1 MQGVAR
7 NCVRLLPHDPAW
19 AEEFNTVK
27 AELLT
32 MHGENA
38 VRIEHI
44 GSTAI
49 VGIYAKPILDILL
62 VVRSMDRLDKE
73 AMTAVGYDDRGMQ
86 PPELTRRLFV
96 LRSNDDLS
104 LRHIHCCTDGEP
116 EIERYLAFRDYLNAH
131 PEDAKAYEALKK
143 TLAERFADDRPSYTA
158 GKHAFITEICSRA
171 KTSTAQRSV

>member
-27 AELLT
+27 AELLA

-38 VRIEHI
+38 VCVEHI

-49 VGIYAKPILDILL
+49 VGICAKPILDILL
-62 VVRSMDRLDKE
+62 VVRSMDRLDST
-73 AMTAVGYDDRGMQ
+73 AMVAAGYDDCGLQ
-86 PPELTRRLFV
+86 KPDLTRYLFV
-96 LRSNDDLS
+96 LRGVGQIS
-104 LRHIHCCTDGEP
+104 LRHIHCCVEGDP
-116 EIERYLAFRDYLNAH
+116 EIRDLLAFRDYLNAH
-131 PEDAKAYEALKK
+131 PKEAKAYEALKK
-143 TLAERFADDRPSYTA
+143 TLAERYADDRPSYTA
-158 GKHAFITEICSRA
+158 GKHAFITDICSRA

>member
-19 AEEFNTVK
+19 AEEFDAVK
-27 AELLT
+27 AELLA

-38 VRIEHI
+38 VCVEHI

-49 VGIYAKPILDILL
+49 VGICAKPILDVLM
-62 VVRSMDRLDKE
+62 VVRSMDALDRA
-73 AMTAVGYDDRGMQ
+73 AMVAAGYDDCGLQKPDM
-86 PPELTRRLFV
+86 TRHLFV
-96 LRSNDDLS
+96 LRGVDQIS
-104 LRHIHCCTDGEP
+104 LHHIHCCVEGDP
-116 EIERYLAFRDYLNAH
+116 EIRALLAFRDYLNTH
-131 PEDAKAYEALKK
+131 PDAAKAYEALKK

-158 GKHAFITEICSRA
+158 GKHTFITEICSRA

>member
-19 AEEFNTVK
+19 AEEFNTVQ
-27 AELLT
+27 AELLA

-38 VRIEHI
+38 VCVEHI

-49 VGIYAKPILDILL
+49 VGICAKPILDILL
-62 VVRSMDRLDKE
+62 VVRSLDRLNSTTMV
-73 AMTAVGYDDRGMQ
+73 AAGYDDCGLQ
-86 PPELTRRLFV
+86 KPDLTRYLFV
-96 LRSNDDLS
+96 LRGVGQIS
-104 LRHIHCCTDGEP
+104 LRHIHCCVEGDP
-116 EIERYLAFRDYLNAH
+116 EIRDLLAFRDYLNAH

-143 TLAERFADDRPSYTA
+143 TLAERYADDRPSYTA
-158 GKHAFITEICSRA
+158 GKHAFITDICSRA